1 MEKFNSNLS
10 QLLTTIKSL
19 YPNQSKLIDKHYDLT
34 EESDKYLLEFWN
46 NCKDKGNDI
55 STKNEIIFSKHSII
69 LVNVDF
75 NTIWN
80 DENLQDA
87 EKDNIWKII
96 QSLWIFA
103 FQYIKDQDLKSILK
117 SFKRM
122 GQNRDALD
130 EESRAFMDIIDSLT
144 DKFANMDVSGNDEEF
159 KDVDGSG
166 NESSSGF
173 GFDFNIPELL
183 NGEIG
188 KIAQEIAA
196 DIDPNDLDLSNK
208 EELVKNLMSGNFD
221 EENDKSGVVKL
232 VKNISDKIHNKIESG
247 QIDKDKIMK
256 EAEKIMKQ
264 FGGKNKNA
272 MSMFS
277 NMMKSQMGKNMSDEE
292 KELFNQATQIIQNGG
307 KIMNTNPQQLK
318 SKLAL
323 RTTRDRLLKKLE
335 EKKAKQALEQTNNGN
350 KNTTSTN
357 ASKNAQNNKK
367 SNKK

>member
-1 MEKFNSNLS
+1 MEKFNSNLI

-19 YPNQSKLIDKHYDLT
+19 YPNQTKLIDKHYDLT
-34 EESDKYLLEFWN
+34 EQSDKYLIEFWN

-80 DENLQDA
+80 DENLQEA

-117 SFKRM
+117 SFKKM
-122 GQNRDALD
+122 GENRNALD

-166 NESSSGF
+166 NESSSSGF

-277 NMMKSQMGKNMSDEE
+277 NMMKSQMGKNMSEEE
-292 KELFNQATQIIQNGG
+292 KDLFNQATQILQNGG
-307 KIMNTNPQQLK
+307 KVMNTNPQQLK

-323 RTTRDRLLKKLE
+323 KSTRDRLLKKLE
-335 EKKAKQALEQTNNGN
+335 EKKAKQAEQSL
-350 KNTTSTN
+350 STPQQT
-357 ASKNAQNNKK
+357 SKNSKK